1 MGLEKSSAKT
11 LPKYSIVISA
21 RGTVGIFSITS
32 ESMTINQSC
41 YGLTGKGIVNEIFL
55 FFLLKFSLINFI
67 QNVHGSVFDTI
78 IRRTFDEINIIC
90 PNDEK
95 ILQFQN
101 SMKPTLQIILKN
113 QIQIQSLTE
122 TRDALLPKLMSGEI
136 RV

>member
-1 MGLEKSSAKT
+1 MGRTYFIFYRFYALVNWWSFAKKDEP
-11 LPKYSIVISA
+11 LDMEEILS
-21 RGTVGIFSITS
+21 
-32 ESMTINQSC
+32 
-41 YGLTGKGIVNEIFL
+41 NEI
-55 FFLLKFSLINFI
+55 
-67 QNVHGSVFDTI
+67 
-78 IRRTFDEINIIC
+78 FDEINIIC

-113 QIQIQSLTE
+113 QIQIQSLTK